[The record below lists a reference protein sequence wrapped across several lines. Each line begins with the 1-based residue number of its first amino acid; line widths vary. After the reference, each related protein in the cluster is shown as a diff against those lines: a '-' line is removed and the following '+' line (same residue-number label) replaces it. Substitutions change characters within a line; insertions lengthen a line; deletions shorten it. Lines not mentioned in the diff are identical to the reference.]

1 MPRVQMPGEHTPTT
15 WIDDDDVFWLKCQ
28 CGYMERLADDHS
40 NEDFYAARKAHQEAM
55 SS

>member
-1 MPRVQMPGEHTPTT
+1 MPSVQMPGEHTPTT

-28 CGYMERLADDHS
+28 CGYTERLPSDS
-40 NEDFYAARKAHQEAM
+40 NEDFYAARNAHREAM